1 VENFIGNTDAK
12 VDNKGR
18 VFVPAEFR
26 KILQTVGDSR
36 LILRKDI
43 FENFL
48 VLYPVPVWE
57 EELSIF
63 SSKIKKHKR
72 KDRQAYQKFI
82 QDANLLEMDA
92 SGRILI
98 PKRYLQ
104 IAGISV
110 DVRFIGVDQTIQIW
124 DPYRSEHQ
132 EMDDAAFEEF
142 MDQLDDDE

>member
-1 VENFIGNTDAK
+1 MDNFIGNIDAK

-18 VFVPAEFR
+18 AFVPAEFR

-43 FENFL
+43 FEDCL
-48 VLYPVPVWE
+48 VLYPAPVWE
-57 EELSIF
+57 AELSAF
-63 SSKIKKHKR
+63 RSKIKPHRK
-72 KDRQAYQKFI
+72 KDRQAYFKFI

-104 IAGISV
+104 IAGINT

-124 DPYRSEHQ
+124 DPYRSEHT
-132 EMDDAAFEEF
+132 EMDDAAFEDF
-142 MDQLDDDE
+142 MDQLDDDD

>member
-1 VENFIGNTDAK
+1 MENFIGNADAK

-26 KILQTVGDSR
+26 KILQSEGDSR

-43 FENFL
+43 YEKFL

-57 EELSIF
+57 EELSALRNKL
-63 SSKIKKHKR
+63 SKYGK
-72 KDRQAYQKFI
+72 KDRRTYLKFI
-82 QDANLLEMDA
+82 REANLVEIDS

-104 IAGISV
+104 IAGIST
-110 DVRFIGVDQTIQIW
+110 DVHFVGVDCTITIEAP
-124 DPYRSEHQ
+124 DSMEGS
-132 EMDDAAFEEF
+132 EMDDDAFEQRMNE
-142 MDQLDDDE
+142 LDDDE